1 MPKGPH
7 YSLIK
12 HRLPDWLYTTA
23 WPRAQAL
30 GQVST
35 AHLPPLLRSAA
46 KNHWP
51 IKAANAR
58 SRANGG

>member
-7 YSLIK
+7 YPLIK

-23 WPRAQAL
+23 WLRAQPL
-30 GQVST
+30 GQVSM

-46 KNHWP
+46 KNHGP